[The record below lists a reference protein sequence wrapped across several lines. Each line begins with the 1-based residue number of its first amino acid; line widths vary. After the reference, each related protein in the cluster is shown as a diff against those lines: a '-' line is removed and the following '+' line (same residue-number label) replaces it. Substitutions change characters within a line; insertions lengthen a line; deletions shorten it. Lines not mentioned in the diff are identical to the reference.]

1 MPSRHQI
8 AGPVAAR
15 FAAALCVLGLAA
27 MLSAPLARA
36 ASDAPVDFEFIPIA
50 PTPLAPAQLGPAR
63 PVPKF
68 QFMFGAAARWR
79 GPLVWKYNHANAPG
93 PWDGD
98 PAGTVAA
105 ITSTLT
111 RWTQVCGI
119 RFEYRGETTVPPDTR
134 VQSPQYGEQPD
145 YETVVGW
152 GSFPDNTAGVT
163 YAWYGVTNLG
173 ERLLYDTD
181 IILSVDRVRST
192 QAMNRTATHEWGHAL
207 GLAHSNVGDAIM
219 SGPPDTAY
227 NGLLDLQPDDV
238 RGCRCLYGPAA
249 GQTAGYSCSL
259 PKKIDFG
266 IVPLNSKSA
275 PQTIAFTNDGNA
287 AITVGGALLGTPEL
301 AKDAGCAAGTV
312 LQPGQSCAVQFSA
325 WGTIVGTRAIDVAF
339 DTSDGRYRVPV
350 TFEVTDAPAPV
361 VSVVTVLEY
370 FHAGFGHYFVTYLP
384 DEIAKLDNGTFA
396 GWARTGKSW
405 KAWAQPGTG
414 TAPVCRFFSEAFAPR
429 SSHFYTS
436 FDFEC
441 ADVKANKDWKFEGE
455 VFHVQLPAPANGACP
470 AGLAP
475 VYRLYNESRDGVP
488 NHRFTIDPAVQR
500 QMIAQGWTAEGYGS
514 GVTMCVP
521 Q

>member
-1 MPSRHQI
+1 MPSHHQI
-8 AGPVAAR
+8 AAPVAAR
-15 FAAALCVLGLAA
+15 FAAALSVLGLAA
-27 MLSAPLARA
+27 VLSAPPVRA
-36 ASDAPVDFEFIPIA
+36 ASEAPVDFEFLPVA

-93 PWDGD
+93 PWEAD

-119 RFEYRGETTVPPDTR
+119 RFDYRGETSVPPNTR

-152 GSFPDNTAGVT
+152 GSLPDNTAGIT
-163 YAWYGVTNLG
+163 YAWYGTTSLG
-173 ERLLYDTD
+173 ERLLFDTD

-266 IVPLNSKSA
+266 IVPLNSQSA

-287 AITVGGALLGTPEL
+287 AITVGGALLGSPEL

-312 LQPGQSCAVQFSA
+312 LQPGQSCAVQFFRVGDDRRDPRHRRRLRHQRWPLSRPGHISGHRRPGAGGVGGHGARVLPRRIRTLLCHLSA
-325 WGTIVGTRAIDVAF
+325 RRDRQARQWHLRRLGAHGQELEGVGAAGHGDRAGLPVLQRGVCAEELALLHLVRIRMRRRQGEQGLEVRGRGVPRPAPGAGGRRLSGGAGTGLPPLQPERERRADDRFTTDVAI
-339 DTSDGRYRVPV
+339 R
-350 TFEVTDAPAPV
+350 
-361 VSVVTVLEY
+361 
-370 FHAGFGHYFVTYLP
+370 
-384 DEIAKLDNGTFA
+384 
-396 GWARTGKSW
+396 
-405 KAWAQPGTG
+405 Q
-414 TAPVCRFFSEAFAPR
+414 
-429 SSHFYTS
+429 
-436 FDFEC
+436 
-441 ADVKANKDWKFEGE
+441 
-455 VFHVQLPAPANGACP
+455 
-470 AGLAP
+470 
-475 VYRLYNESRDGVP
+475 
-488 NHRFTIDPAVQR
+488 
-500 QMIAQGWTAEGYGS
+500 QMIDQNWIAEGYGA

>member
-1 MPSRHQI
+1 MPSHHQI
-8 AGPVAAR
+8 AAPVAAR
-15 FAAALCVLGLAA
+15 FLAALSALGLAA
-27 MLSAPLARA
+27 LLSAPLARA
-36 ASDAPVDFEFIPIA
+36 ASDDPVDFEFLPVA

-93 PWDGD
+93 PWDAD

-119 RFEYRGETTVPPDTR
+119 RFDYRGETTVPPNTR

-163 YAWYGVTNLG
+163 YAWYGTTSLG
-173 ERLLYDTD
+173 ERLLLDTD
-181 IILSVDRVRST
+181 IILSVDRVRSVQT
-192 QAMNRTATHEWGHAL
+192 MNRTATHEWGHAL

-238 RGCRCLYGPAA
+238 RGCRCLYGPAT

-259 PKKIDFG
+259 PKKVDFG
-266 IVPLNSKSA
+266 IVPLYSQSA

-287 AITVGGALLGTPEL
+287 AMTVSGALAGTPEL
-301 AKDAGCAAGTV
+301 VKDAGCAAGTV

-325 WGTIVGTRAIDVAF
+325 RGTIVGTRAIDVAF

-350 TFEVTDAPAPV
+350 SFEVTDAPAPV

-396 GWARTGKSW
+396 GWTRTGKSW

-414 TAPVCRFFSEAFAPR
+414 TAPVCRFFSEAFAPK

-436 FDFEC
+436 FASEC
-441 ADVKANKDWKFEGE
+441 VDVKANKDWKFEGE
-455 VFHVQLPAPANGACP
+455 VFHVQLPAADGTCAP
-470 AGLAP
+470 GLAP
-475 VYRLYNESRDGVP
+475 VYRLYNRGASGAP
-488 NHRFTIDPAVQR
+488 NHRFTTDVAIQR
-500 QMIAQGWTAEGYGS
+500 QMIAQNWIAEGYGA